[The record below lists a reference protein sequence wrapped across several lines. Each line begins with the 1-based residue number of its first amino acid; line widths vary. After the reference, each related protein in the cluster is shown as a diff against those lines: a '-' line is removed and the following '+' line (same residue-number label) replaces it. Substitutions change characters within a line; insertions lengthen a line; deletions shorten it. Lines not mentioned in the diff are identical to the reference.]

1 MSKTKNRGLGR
12 GLEALFAETRET
24 YENAIGIPA
33 DMDIQEK
40 NVEPKATKKESK
52 AEVKV
57 ENAKNFDVEIDKVY
71 ANPNQ
76 PRKHFDAIA
85 LDELANS
92 IEKHGIIAPI
102 LVSKTDDGYMII
114 AGERRYRAAKQL
126 GLKKVPIVIGAY
138 TDRQIQEISLIEN
151 LQREDLN
158 PIEVARGIKQLMEGY
173 DLTQDEVSKRLGKS
187 RSSIANTLRLLT
199 LSDDVIEL
207 IADGKLTSGHARAL
221 ITLPPEAQ
229 YKIAVEA
236 IRNGYSVRDVERLA
250 NEFYNTKEQLEKQK
264 EQKKQQ
270 LSLELRAL
278 IEDMRHAFKTKVTL
292 VGTDKKGMIRI
303 DYYNKDDLNRL
314 YEITALINKEN
325 KEKE

>member
-1 MSKTKNRGLGR
+1 MSTKKNRGLGR

-24 YENAIGIPA
+24 YENAIGIPV
-33 DMDIQEK
+33 DNEEEVK
-40 NVEPKATKKESK
+40 EVVTKAIKKESK
-52 AEVKV
+52 SETKAEKSKSF
-57 ENAKNFDVEIDKVY
+57 EIEIDKVY

-126 GLKKVPIVIGAY
+126 GLKKVPIVIGEY

-199 LSDDVIEL
+199 LSNDVIEL

-221 ITLPPEAQ
+221 ITLPAEAQ

-278 IEDMRHAFKTKVTL
+278 IEDMRNAFKTKVTL

-303 DYYNKDDLNRL
+303 DYHNKDDLNRI
-314 YEITALINKEN
+314 YDITALINREN

>member
-12 GLEALFAETRET
+12 GLEALFAETK
-24 YENAIGIPA
+24 ENY
-33 DMDIQEK
+33 K
-40 NVEPKATKKESK
+40 NATSLESDTEESEVSAKESSRTN
-52 AEVKV
+52 KV
-57 ENAKNFDVEIDKVY
+57 NYREDNGKGFEVEIDKVY

-76 PRKHFDAIA
+76 PRKQFNEVA

-92 IEKHGIIAPI
+92 IEKHGIISPI
-102 LVSKTDDGYMII
+102 LVKKEENGYMII
-114 AGERRYRAAKQL
+114 AGERRYRAAKQV
-126 GLKKVPIVIGAY
+126 GLKKIPIVVGEY

-199 LSDDVIEL
+199 LSSDVIEL
-207 IADGKLTSGHARAL
+207 IAEGKLTSGHARAL

-236 IRNGYSVRDVERLA
+236 IRNGDSVRDIERTA
-250 NEFYNTKEQLEKQK
+250 NEYYNTKEQIEK
-264 EQKKQQ
+264 KKQEKRQQ
-270 LSLELRAL
+270 LTLELKSL
-278 IEDMRHAFKTKVTL
+278 QEDMRHAFKTKV
-292 VGTDKKGMIRI
+292 GIIGGEKRGRIYI
-303 DYYNKDDLNRL
+303 DYFNSDDLNRI
-314 YEITALINKEN
+314 YEITAIINAKNKEN
-325 KEKE
+325 EE